1 MLNHSINKR
10 IKLPLP
16 PFAIITLFAALMIA
30 GMAFVPLL
38 SFQLEPSPDFNN
50 ITVGFNWPKAS
61 AEMLEQEVTSKIEGV
76 LSTVKGVKNIRS
88 VSSNGYG
95 FVQTGLDEDIN
106 INQVRFEI
114 AMLMR
119 QVYAGFPAG
128 VSYPVVYANQPSRNG
143 SKSILSYVIN
153 GPGNASAIQQLAEK
167 SIKPKLVQ
175 IKGVYEI
182 NIYGAPPLG
191 WELSYDPQELVR
203 CHVSINDIRSCID
216 NYFSEFELGKAY
228 DKLPTL
234 PAHSSYSYLT
244 LKTNGSRQIDLAKIP
259 VKKIGNRIIYLSD
272 LVKMSYKEQDA
283 YSYYRING
291 FNTVNIEIV
300 ADKNTN
306 YLTLSQKIK
315 EQIKNIQQDL
325 PRENAIILAYDATDY
340 LQKELNT
347 ITWRTVATLIILLV
361 FVLLVS
367 KQVKYLLLITISLIS
382 NLLLA
387 CILYYFFKLKLH
399 LFSLAGIT
407 ISMGMI
413 IDNSI
418 VVIEHIRN
426 RKNMRVLLA
435 VAGATLTTI
444 GAICIIFFLDKE
456 QQVKLIDFACIMI
469 INLGTSLL
477 IALLFIPALMN
488 KLPLTVHRLSKQIRR
503 KRRVVHWNRFYLSMI
518 IFCNRFR
525 ILLVAVI
532 ILLFGI
538 PVFMLP
544 EKIEEDSRWAQKYN
558 ATIGS
563 VFYNES
569 VRPWVDKGLGGT
581 LRLFLSGDEQFSY
594 EDIPKERTCLKVTIH
609 MPKGANLEQMNDLV
623 VEWESYLSGFNEV
636 AQYQSRVYNGQYADI
651 DILFKKQFEES
662 NFPHTLKNQ
671 LETKAAFTGLA
682 DFNITGVGIGFNNEL
697 NTETTNYGLIL
708 QGYNYDRLRELADQ
722 VKNHLKENPRVQ
734 KISITSTEDHKGE
747 KSNYEYVFR
756 VHSQDKLLL
765 HYLSPR
771 MISDAL
777 TDLSA
782 EKIKITDV
790 LYQGNYVPVI
800 LSPVNKTADIWEL
813 MNGAVRSD
821 SGTYVRLKEFAAM
834 EKEKEGDQILREN
847 KQYQLVINYNFI
859 GDINLG
865 ATVSQRIIE
874 EVSENLPLG
883 YSLKTT
889 KYNFWRGAKKKLT
902 WAILLTIG
910 IVFVIC
916 SVLLNDCRQ
925 PLAIIAMIPI
935 SFIGVFVSAYFFRY
949 KFDEGAYAG
958 MIMLCGVVVNAAL
971 FILNDYNNLLR
982 DYPVVPR
989 RQLYIKAYN
998 SKIVPVILSLTSMVL
1013 GLIPFIVYSNDE
1025 TFWYPLAMTV
1035 TGGLLFSVI
1044 AILIFLPLF
1053 LKRMGK
1059 K

>member
-1 MLNHSINKR
+1 MNHSSKR

-16 PFAIITLFAALMIA
+16 PFTIITLFAALMIA
-30 GMAFVPLL
+30 GVAFVPLL
-38 SFQLEPSPDFNN
+38 SFQLEPSPDVNN
-50 ITVGFNWPKAS
+50 ITVSFSWQGAS
-61 AEMLEQEVTSKIEGV
+61 AELLEQEVTSKIEGV

-95 FVQTGLDEDIN
+95 FVQTALDEGVN

-119 QVYAGFPAG
+119 QVYAGFPGG
-128 VSYPVVYANQPSRNG
+128 VSYPMVSANQPSRNG
-143 SKSILSYVIN
+143 TKSILSYVIN
-153 GPGNASAIQQLAEK
+153 GPGSASAIQQLAEK

-191 WELSYDPQELVR
+191 WELSYDPHELER
-203 CHVSINDIRSCID
+203 CHVSINDIRSCIG
-216 NYFSEFELGKAY
+216 NYFREYELGKAY
-228 DKLPTL
+228 DVPLTRPSR
-234 PAHSSYSYLT
+234 SSYSYLT

-259 VKKIGNRIIYLSD
+259 VKKIGNRNIYLSD

-306 YLTLSQKIK
+306 YLTLSKTIK
-315 EQIKNIQQDL
+315 EQIQNIQQHL
-325 PRENAIILAYDATDY
+325 PPQHAIMLAYDATDY
-340 LQKELNT
+340 LQKELNK
-347 ITWRTVATLIILLV
+347 ITWRTVATLIILLL

-367 KQVKYLLLITISLIS
+367 KQIRYLLLITISLIS
-382 NLLLA
+382 NLLLS

-407 ISMGMI
+407 VSMGMI

-418 VVIEHIRN
+418 VVIEHIRY

-435 VAGATLTTI
+435 VAGATLCTI
-444 GAICIIFFLDKE
+444 GAVCIVFFLDKE
-456 QQVKLIDFACIMI
+456 QQMKLIDFACIMI
-469 INLGTSLL
+469 INLGVSLL

-488 KLPLTVHRLSKQIRR
+488 WLPLKVHALSKQIRR
-503 KRRVVHWNRFYLSMI
+503 KKRVVHWNRFYLRLI
-518 IFCNRFR
+518 TFCSRFR
-525 ILLVAVI
+525 ILLVPVI

-544 EKIEEDSRWAQKYN
+544 EKIESDSRWANTYN

-563 VFYNES
+563 EFYNKS
-569 VRPWVDKGLGGT
+569 LRSWVDKGLGGT
-581 LRLFLSGDEQFSY
+581 LRLFLTDAEQFSY
-594 EDIPKERTCLKVTIH
+594 DDIPLERTCLKVTIH

-651 DILFKKQFEES
+651 EILFKKQFEES
-662 NFPHTLKNQ
+662 SFPITLKNQ

-682 DFNITGVGIGFNNEL
+682 EFNITGVGIGFNNEL
-697 NTETTNYGLIL
+697 HTETTNYGLEL
-708 QGYNYDRLRELADQ
+708 NGYNYDRLRELAEQ
-722 VKNHLKENPRVQ
+722 VKTLLKANPRVE
-734 KISITSTEDHKGE
+734 KISITSTEDQKGE
-747 KSNYEYVFR
+747 RSNYEYVFR

-765 HYLSPR
+765 HYLSPH
-771 MISDAL
+771 MISNAL
-777 TDLSA
+777 TTLSG
-782 EKIKITDV
+782 EKRRISDV
-790 LYQGNYVPVI
+790 LYHGNYVPVI
-800 LSPVNKTADIWEL
+800 LSPVNKTADIWEV

-821 SGTYVRLKEFAAM
+821 SGTYVRLKEFADM

-847 KQYQLVINYNFI
+847 KQYQLVVNYNFI
-859 GDINLG
+859 GDLNLG
-865 ATVSQRIIE
+865 EIVSERIIKQ
-874 EVSENLPLG
+874 VSADLPLG
-883 YSLKTT
+883 YSLKET
-889 KYNFWRGAKKKLT
+889 KHNFWRGAKKKLT

-916 SVLLNDCRQ
+916 SVLLNDCKQ

-935 SFIGVFVSAYFFRY
+935 SFIGVFLSAYFFRY
-949 KFDEGAYAG
+949 KFDEGGYAG

-982 DYPVVPR
+982 DYPAVPR
-989 RQLYIKAYN
+989 RRLYIKAYN
-998 SKIVPVILSLTSMVL
+998 SKIVPVMLSITSMTL
-1013 GLIPFIVYSNDE
+1013 GLTPFIVYSKDE

-1053 LKRMGK
+1053 LKRTCK